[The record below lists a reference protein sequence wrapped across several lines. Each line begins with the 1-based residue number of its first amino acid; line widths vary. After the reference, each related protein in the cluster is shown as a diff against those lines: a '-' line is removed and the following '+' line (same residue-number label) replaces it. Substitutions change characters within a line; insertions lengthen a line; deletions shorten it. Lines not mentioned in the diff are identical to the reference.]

1 LDRAGGRAEVILGA
15 LAAAAT
21 VLLLAPAGAAGTAE
35 LPAATFQDQDGHTL
49 DLPSLRGR
57 VVVIVYGTRDAV
69 DQHVAWGKRIDGEL
83 LARGVYRMQ
92 DARERRPVQILA
104 LAQMGGIP
112 EAFRGMLRAYLRL
125 HVEKGYSLWLD
136 WEDRMSAL
144 YGSHGDL
151 ATVVVADREGAV
163 RLVVSGRPE
172 GVAWRQVSELLR
184 SLT

>member
-1 LDRAGGRAEVILGA
+1 MIRGA
-15 LAAAAT
+15 LAAAAI
-21 VLLLAPAGAAGTAE
+21 VFLLARVGSAGTAV

-49 DLPSLRGR
+49 DLRSLRGR

-83 LARGVYRMQ
+83 RARGVYRMQ

-163 RLVVSGRPE
+163 RLVVAGRPE
-172 GVAWRQVSELLR
+172 GVTWRQVSELLL

>member
-1 LDRAGGRAEVILGA
+1 MIRGA

-69 DQHVAWGKRIDGEL
+69 DQHIAWGKRIDGEL
-83 LARGVYRMQ
+83 RARGVYRRE
-92 DARERRPVQILA
+92 DAPERRPVQILA

-112 EAFRGMLRAYLRL
+112 EAFRGMLRAYIRL

-144 YGSHGDL
+144 YGSHGHL
-151 ATVVVADREGAV
+151 ATVVIADREGAV

-172 GVAWRQVSELLR
+172 GAAWRQVSELLL